1 MPGEQLLI
9 LSNPRGQRGRRR
21 DAKGR
26 FLKRGSRASNP
37 RSASHSKTK
46 KKRKG
51 RSRSDLISSVAWRAS
66 PYRRNPRGGFLSVV
80 TDGAVPAAIGASGAL
95 AADFML
101 SFVPL
106 PERVK
111 AGAMRH
117 VSRAAA
123 AVLLGGVASYFV
135 KPAMALQIGTGA
147 LTVAFHGAFRDV
159 LARMLPANISARLG
173 DYDEMDLSALGI
185 YSSGPVEE
193 PDLAAFESRLAQADD
208 DGMAAFEQTMN
219 GLGDTIE
226 I

>member
-9 LSNPRGQRGRRR
+9 LSNPRGRRR

-26 FLKRGSRASNP
+26 FLKRRASNP
-37 RSASHSKTK
+37 RPAK
-46 KKRKG
+46 KAAKSRKG
-51 RSRSDLISSVAWRAS
+51 RSRTGLVSSVAWRGS

-147 LTVAFHGAFRDV
+147 LTVALHGAFRDV
-159 LARMLPANISARLG
+159 LTRMLPAAMSARLG
-173 DYDEMDLSALGI
+173 DYDEMDLAALGY

-193 PDLAAFESRLAQADD
+193 SDLAAFESRLAQADD
-208 DGMAAFEQTMN
+208 DDGMAAFEQSMN

-226 I
+226 L